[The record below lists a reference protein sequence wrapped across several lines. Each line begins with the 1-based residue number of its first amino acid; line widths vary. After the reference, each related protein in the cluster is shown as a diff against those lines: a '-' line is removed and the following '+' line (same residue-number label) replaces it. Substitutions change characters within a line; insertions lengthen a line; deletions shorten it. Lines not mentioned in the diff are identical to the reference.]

1 MTDDLRDQI
10 NKRLALNLLIQG
22 AATHAFLSA
31 HYLAKDDLDA
41 LNPALV
47 GLYDKLAV
55 GAILA
60 YWHGDLVVIQM
71 HPARFWRRVRDGAH
85 PFSSLPLLAKHG
97 LTLSRAAKQH
107 ADARAAEK
115 GISPHS
121 GFLYFKLIAV
131 TFRISWHESGI
142 EPDLSR
148 IGVAAASDIW
158 GIDAD
163 RLDGRITY
171 DVECGNVR
179 MPATFVGRMFR
190 KAASGWSCVERDGE
204 RLRVVA
210 RATCWPLL
218 LHELVKGVAELVCLH
233 GLNRLDRETYD
244 AVIQATDHIE
254 YEPWM
259 MQVGPELW
267 RRFLKVKPTDRALAE
282 SLMQLAQLRP
292 RSLERLLLAIVE
304 EPDLAAEWLQS
315 L

>member
-1 MTDDLRDQI
+1 MSDDLRDEI
-10 NKRLALNLLIQG
+10 NKRLLLNLLIQG

-31 HYLAKDDLDA
+31 HYLYKDDLDA

-60 YWHGDLVVIQM
+60 SWHGDLVLIQM
-71 HPARFWRRVRDGAH
+71 HPERFWRRVRDGAH
-85 PFSSLPLLAKHG
+85 PFASLPLLAKHG
-97 LTLSRAAKQH
+97 LTLSRAAKRH

-115 GISPHS
+115 GISPQA
-121 GFLYFKLIAV
+121 GFLYFKLISV
-131 TFRISWHESGI
+131 TLRISWHESRI
-142 EPDLSR
+142 EPNLAR
-148 IGVAAASDIW
+148 IAVAAASDIW
-158 GIDAD
+158 GIAAD

-171 DVECGNVR
+171 DVECGDIR
-179 MPATFVGRMFR
+179 LPETFVGRMFR

-204 RLRVVA
+204 RLVVVA

-233 GLNRLDRETYD
+233 GLNTLDREAYD
-244 AVIQATDHIE
+244 AVIRATDHIE

-267 RRFLKVKPTDRALAE
+267 RRFLKVKPADRTLAE
-282 SLMQLAQLRP
+282 SLMQVARLRP
-292 RSLERLLLAIVE
+292 RPLERLLLAAIE